1 MIVLDA
7 SAAVELLLNTPR
19 AVGIAAR
26 LAAPMETMHV
36 PQLLSIEVASAL
48 RVLEAR
54 KQVSS
59 ADAARALVELLGFGL
74 IAYAHEPLVARV
86 WQLRGNLTAYD
97 AVYIAL
103 AEHLVAPLITCDAR
117 LAAAPGHHATIELF
131 V

>member
-1 MIVLDA
+1 
-7 SAAVELLLNTPR
+7 
-19 AVGIAAR
+19 
-26 LAAPMETMHV
+26 METMHV

-48 RVLEAR
+48 RVLETR

-74 IAYAHEPLVARV
+74 IAYAHEPLLARV
-86 WQLRGNLTAYD
+86 WQLRGKVTASE

>member
-1 MIVLDA
+1 VIVLDA

-48 RVLEAR
+48 RVLETR

-59 ADAARALVELLGFGL
+59 ADAARALVELLGLGL
-74 IAYAHEPLVARV
+74 IAYAHEPLLARV